1 MNGRALDFELDG
13 ARLYPGAMAD
23 IIGELRALF
32 DDQPRHSAG
41 IRLHGIE
48 ALRPLLGIEG
58 QIGTVA
64 ASIIG
69 PNSRAVRAILFD
81 KTAETNWSLGWHQDR
96 TICVRERVDMAGYG
110 PWTVK
115 SGMQH
120 VAPPFDLLS
129 RMVTLRVHL
138 DDVSENNAPLMIVP
152 GSHKLGRIPEVE
164 IDAVVSRL
172 GQQLCLAETGD
183 IWAYATPIV
192 HGSKAA
198 TRPERRRVLQIDFSG
213 DDLPGDLDWLG
224 V

>member
-1 MNGRALDFELDG
+1 MIGRALDFELDG
-13 ARLYPGAMAD
+13 ARLYPGVMAGM
-23 IIGELRALF
+23 IGELRALF
-32 DDQPRHSAG
+32 DDQPQHIAG

-58 QIGTVA
+58 QIGTIA

-69 PNSRAVRAILFD
+69 PNFRAVRAILFD

-96 TICVRERVDMAGYG
+96 TICVRKRVDMAGYG

-138 DDVSENNAPLMIVP
+138 DDVPEDNAPLMIAP
-152 GSHKLGRIPEVE
+152 GSHKLGRISEME

-172 GQQLCLAETGD
+172 GQLPCLANTGD

>member
-1 MNGRALDFELDG
+1 MIGRALDFELDG
-13 ARLYPGAMAD
+13 ARLYPGVMAD

-32 DDQPRHSAG
+32 DDQPQHIAG

-58 QIGTVA
+58 QMGTIA

-96 TICVRERVDMAGYG
+96 TICVRKRVDMAGYG

-120 VAPPFDLLS
+120 VAPPFDLL
-129 RMVTLRVHL
+129 
-138 DDVSENNAPLMIVP
+138 
-152 GSHKLGRIPEVE
+152 
-164 IDAVVSRL
+164 
-172 GQQLCLAETGD
+172 
-183 IWAYATPIV
+183 
-192 HGSKAA
+192 
-198 TRPERRRVLQIDFSG
+198 
-213 DDLPGDLDWLG
+213 
-224 V
+224 

>member
-1 MNGRALDFELDG
+1 
-13 ARLYPGAMAD
+13 MAD